1 MSKYLKLTKTL
12 KISVSKKYHYGCVE
26 MNPNSGALLA
36 IFSFILWGI
45 TPLFYQLIP
54 QASAPELLAQRLF
67 WSLPILLLARCLLKQ
82 RTTWQQVWQD
92 KKSLFLCLLAGLVM
106 ALSWTAFTYAL
117 THNQVLAASL
127 GYFINPLISIL
138 LGVILL
144 KEVPSRYQKIAVIFA
159 VLGLGWQL
167 WQYGKL
173 PLLALLMGSAFAVY
187 GFIRKFI
194 RYDILTALTLET
206 LWLYPLAIAIT
217 LYLGISG
224 QSTLSH
230 ADNLTYFYYM
240 LSAPVTII
248 PLLFFAAAIKRTSLI
263 VIGLAQYI
271 EPTLQFLLAVF
282 LFNEAFD
289 TTKAISFSFIWV
301 GLLFCIYELFMRLLK
316 TKLTAMRKAK
326 ENHL

>member
-1 MSKYLKLTKTL
+1 
-12 KISVSKKYHYGCVE
+12 

-36 IFSFILWGI
+36 VFSFVLWGI

-67 WSLPILLLARCLLKQ
+67 WSLPLLLLARLLLKQ
-82 RTTWQQVWQD
+82 RTTWQQAWRD
-92 KKSLFLCLLAGLVM
+92 KRSLFLCLLAGLVM

-138 LGVILL
+138 LGIIILR
-144 KEVPSRYQKIAVIFA
+144 EIPSRYQKVAVIFG

-167 WQYGKL
+167 WQYGEL
-173 PLLALLMGSAFAVY
+173 PALALLMGTAFAIY

-194 RYDILTALTLET
+194 RYDILTALTFET
-206 LWLYPLAIAIT
+206 LWLYPIAIAIT
-217 LYLGISG
+217 LWLSFNG
-224 QSTLSH
+224 QSVLSR
-230 ADNLTYFYYM
+230 ADNLTRFYYI

-263 VIGLAQYI
+263 VIGLAQYV
-271 EPTLQFLLAVF
+271 EPTLQFILAVYV
-282 LFNEAFD
+282 FNEAFD
-289 TTKAISFSFIWV
+289 TTKAISFSLIWV
-301 GLLFCIYELFMRLLK
+301 GLFFCIYELVMRLIK
-316 TKLTAMRKAK
+316 TRLTAIRNAK
-326 ENHL
+326 HN

>member
-1 MSKYLKLTKTL
+1 
-12 KISVSKKYHYGCVE
+12 

-36 IFSFILWGI
+36 VFSFVLWGI

-67 WSLPILLLARCLLKQ
+67 WSLPLLLLARLLLKQ
-82 RTTWQQVWQD
+82 RTTWQQAWRD
-92 KKSLFLCLLAGLVM
+92 KRSLFLCLLAGLVM

-138 LGVILL
+138 LGIIILR
-144 KEVPSRYQKIAVIFA
+144 EIPSRYQKVAVIFG

-167 WQYGKL
+167 WQYGEL
-173 PLLALLMGSAFAVY
+173 PALALLMGTAFAIY

-194 RYDILTALTLET
+194 RYDILTALTFET
-206 LWLYPLAIAIT
+206 LWLYPIAIAIT
-217 LYLGISG
+217 LWLSFNG
-224 QSTLSH
+224 QSVLSH
-230 ADNLTYFYYM
+230 ADNLTRFYYI

-263 VIGLAQYI
+263 VIGLAQYV
-271 EPTLQFLLAVF
+271 EPTLQFILAVYV
-282 LFNEAFD
+282 FNEAFD
-289 TTKAISFSFIWV
+289 TTKAISFSLIWA
-301 GLLFCIYELFMRLLK
+301 GLFFCIYELVMRLIK
-316 TKLTAMRKAK
+316 TRLTAIRNAK
-326 ENHL
+326 HIQN